1 MSDPLF
7 APPSLAAIFL
17 VFLLCGLLTFL
28 DEDGCPPALPV
39 ALLVVHVLLEAAL
52 LLVVVVVV
60 TVEVGVGTEVL
71 VGVVVGDVVV
81 GVGVGVVT
89 LSTSSLSA
97 SAPNKHVWGLPG
109 SKSSADG
116 TTIVPSAALSRS
128 VAGVD
133 AARVPRMASTSS

>member
-17 VFLLCGLLTFL
+17 VLLCGLLTFL

-39 ALLVVHVLLEAAL
+39 ALLVVHVLEAAL

-60 TVEVGVGTEVL
+60 IVEVGVGTEVL

-81 GVGVGVVT
+81 GVGVGGSTAVYFIT
-89 LSTSSLSA
+89 LRICPQQTCL
-97 SAPNKHVWGLPG
+97 
-109 SKSSADG
+109 G
-116 TTIVPSAALSRS
+116 TAWQ
-128 VAGVD
+128 
-133 AARVPRMASTSS
+133 

>member
-39 ALLVVHVLLEAAL
+39 ALLVVHVLEAAI

-60 TVEVGVGTEVL
+60 VEVRVGT

-81 GVGVGVVT
+81 GVVVGVT
-89 LSTSSLSA
+89 LLSISSLSA
-97 SAPNKHVWGLPG
+97 SGPNKDVWGLLAVNRLLMVQQQCHQLHSQEVLPG
-109 SKSSADG
+109 
-116 TTIVPSAALSRS
+116 
-128 VAGVD
+128 
-133 AARVPRMASTSS
+133 

>member
-7 APPSLAAIFL
+7 APPSIDAIFL

-39 ALLVVHVLLEAAL
+39 ALLVVHVLEAAL

-60 TVEVGVGTEVL
+60 VELVQVGVGTEVL
-71 VGVVVGDVVV
+71 VGVVVGDVMV
-81 GVGVGVVT
+81 GVT
-89 LSTSSLSA
+89 LLSISSLSA
-97 SAPNKHVWGLPG
+97 SAPNKDVWGLPG

-116 TTIVPSAALSRS
+116 ITTVPSAALSRR

-133 AARVPRMASTSS
+133 AGRVPRMASISS

>member
-1 MSDPLF
+1 M
-7 APPSLAAIFL
+7 
-17 VFLLCGLLTFL
+17 
-28 DEDGCPPALPV
+28 
-39 ALLVVHVLLEAAL
+39 
-52 LLVVVVVV
+52 
-60 TVEVGVGTEVL
+60 L

-81 GVGVGVVT
+81 GVGVGVAL

-116 TTIVPSAALSRS
+116 TTTVPSAALSRS